1 MFLPN
6 AVRVA
11 WSPDGASWHE
21 APPATH
27 AVPDREQRKLIHPF
41 AVAVGATARYVR
53 VVAANRRTCPAWHP
67 GHGQP
72 AWIFIDEI
80 VVR

>member
-1 MFLPN
+1 
-6 AVRVA
+6 
-11 WSPDGASWHE
+11 
-21 APPATH
+21 
-27 AVPDREQRKLIHPF
+27 
-41 AVAVGATARYVR
+41 VGATARYVR